1 MIKGIIRLENDI
13 AGKAGQLLILREDN
27 QVCVVEREALEAVFA
42 PAPEPEPVVE
52 AEPTKRKKRE
62 AAPKAYGHY
71 KTLEALLKAQA
82 RGRHMAEV
90 RARRKAERMEA
101 ERVAAE

>member
-42 PAPEPEPVVE
+42 PAPESTIEV
-52 AEPTKRKKRE
+52 EPTKRRKRD
-62 AAPKAYGHY
+62 AAPKPYGHY